1 MELSSENFWICVL
14 HILFIRQMRPG
25 CLHDIPKVV
34 KLVGNQTECPNFQ
47 AAVFP
52 MTPETDWYAGLY
64 YACLAAGL
72 MQVYRVYF
80 DLLPQSICLDA
91 YFAHSFWVTN

>member
-34 KLVGNQTECPNFQ
+34 KLVGSQAECPNFQ

-52 MTPETDWYAGLY
+52 WHQRRTDMLAFTI
-64 YACLAAGL
+64 ACLAAGL